1 VQASENRDGPYGQR
15 RAEPKQA
22 ERVSGSPPSPMPQLS
37 PPFLLLFRSN
47 ARPSTWH
54 GGTVLALPGS
64 LAWCVAGMVAQLDF
78 PQEGKGAALGETSA
92 LEMLRNV
99 AECSHS
105 TSPMGMRYLLESKA
119 CAPELSS
126 HPQFARKAQQMS
138 TRAPTIRS
146 WKQNPN
152 WIGAWRGT
160 TKPLRSCES
169 CWMRIRET
177 ERRRIGRHTCR
188 R

>member
-1 VQASENRDGPYGQR
+1 MQECEIEDGPYRQR

-78 PQEGKGAALGETSA
+78 LQEGKGAALGETSA

-126 HPQFARKAQQMS
+126 HPQLARKAQQMS
-138 TRAPTIRS
+138 TRAYMNRVGNQRHCAAMPWVGFGSSLEPWPFS
-146 WKQNPN
+146 W
-152 WIGAWRGT
+152 R
-160 TKPLRSCES
+160 LSS
-169 CWMRIRET
+169 
-177 ERRRIGRHTCR
+177 
-188 R
+188 